1 MGMVRMNTVYIKKE
15 SEKMAILNEQWKHE
29 GICILCRRYSY
40 CKTQCKAN
48 KIKARKMIDGPVYD
62 YFLLRN
68 MFGKHA
74 DRIKRE
80 ETP

>member
-1 MGMVRMNTVYIKKE
+1 MT
-15 SEKMAILNEQWKHE
+15 ILDEQWKHE
-29 GICILCRRYSY
+29 GICTLCRRYSY

-48 KIKARKMIDGPVYD
+48 KIKAQKMIDGAVYD
-62 YFLLRN
+62 YFLRN
-68 MFGKHA
+68 VFGKHA